1 MPTLGLPWNG
11 FYVSL
16 KKITPMILVGNAVL
30 SDDIKEN
37 LFVCD
42 LEACKGACCVEG
54 DSGAPLEDDETKI
67 LEEIYPFVK
76 DYITEEGRQV
86 IAAQGTWVIDSDGD
100 KVTPTLGANREC
112 AYALYDERGIL
123 KCGIEQAYLAGKT
136 SWKKP
141 ISCHLYPIRVT
152 KYDQYD
158 ALNYNRWHICDPA
171 CQLGKSLQV
180 PLYVFLKEALV
191 RKYGEAW
198 YAELLEDIEV
208 KLNEAVGT

>member
-16 KKITPMILVGNAVL
+16 KKITPMMLVGNAVL

-37 LFVCD
+37 FFVCD

-112 AYALYDERGIL
+112 AYALYDDRGIL

-198 YAELLEDIEV
+198 YAELLEDIEGS
-208 KLNEAVGT
+208 N

>member
-1 MPTLGLPWNG
+1 
-11 FYVSL
+11 
-16 KKITPMILVGNAVL
+16 MILVGNVVL

-37 LFVCD
+37 FFVCD

-54 DSGAPLEDDETKI
+54 DAGAPLEDEETKI
-67 LEEIYPFVK
+67 LEEIYPLVK
-76 DYITEEGRQV
+76 DYITEEGRKV
-86 IAAQGTWVIDSDGD
+86 IEAQGTWVIDKDGD
-100 KVTPTLGANREC
+100 KGTPTLGDNREC

-123 KCGIEQAYLAGKT
+123 KCGIEQAYLDGKI

-158 ALNYNRWHICDPA
+158 ALNYDRWHICDPA

-180 PLYVFLKEALV
+180 PLYAFLKDALV

-198 YAELLEDIEV
+198 YAELVEDIEGP
-208 KLNEAVGT
+208 K

>member
-37 LFVCD
+37 FFVCD

-112 AYALYDERGIL
+112 AYALYYERGIL
-123 KCGIEQAYLAGKT
+123 KCGIEQAYLAGKI

-141 ISCHLYPIRVT
+141 ISCHIYPIRVT

-198 YAELLEDIEV
+198 YAELLEDIEGS
-208 KLNEAVGT
+208 N

>member
-16 KKITPMILVGNAVL
+16 KKTTPMILVGNAVL

-37 LFVCD
+37 FFVCD

-123 KCGIEQAYLAGKT
+123 KCGIEQAYLDGKI

-198 YAELLEDIEV
+198 YAELLEDIEGS
-208 KLNEAVGT
+208 N

>member
-1 MPTLGLPWNG
+1 
-11 FYVSL
+11 
-16 KKITPMILVGNAVL
+16 MILVGDVVL

-37 LFVCD
+37 FFVCD

-54 DSGAPLEDDETKI
+54 DSGAPLEDEETKI
-67 LEEIYPFVK
+67 LEDIYPLVK
-76 DYITEEGRQV
+76 DYITAEGRQV
-86 IAAQGTWVIDSDGD
+86 IEAQGTWVIDADGD

-180 PLYVFLKEALV
+180 TLYTFLKDALV
-191 RKYGEAW
+191 RKYGAAL
-198 YAELLEDIEV
+198 YAELVEDIEGS
-208 KLNEAVGT
+208 KKA

>member
-37 LFVCD
+37 FFVCD

-112 AYALYDERGIL
+112 AYALYDDRGIL
-123 KCGIEQAYLAGKT
+123 KCGIEQAYLDGKI

-180 PLYVFLKEALV
+180 PLYIFLKEALV

-198 YAELLEDIEV
+198 YAELLEDIEGS
-208 KLNEAVGT
+208 N

>member
-1 MPTLGLPWNG
+1 MFIIRLPSKG
-11 FYVSL
+11 FYLSL
-16 KKITPMILVGNAVL
+16 EKIIPMILVGNVVL

-37 LFVCD
+37 FFVCD

-54 DSGAPLEDDETKI
+54 DSGAPLDDDETKI
-67 LEEIYPFVK
+67 LEEIYPLVK

-86 IAAQGTWVIDSDGD
+86 IEAQGTWVIDSDGD

-112 AYALYDERGIL
+112 AYALYDARGIL
-123 KCGIEQAYLAGKT
+123 KCGIEQAYLDGKT

-141 ISCHLYPIRVT
+141 ISCHLYPIRLT

-180 PLYVFLKEALV
+180 PLYAFLKDALV

-198 YAELLEDIEV
+198 YEELIEDIEGS
-208 KLNEAVGT
+208 K

>member
-1 MPTLGLPWNG
+1 VPTLGLPWNG

-37 LFVCD
+37 FFVCD

-112 AYALYDERGIL
+112 AYALYDDRGIL
-123 KCGIEQAYLAGKT
+123 KCGIEQAYLAGKI

-198 YAELLEDIEV
+198 YAELLEDIEGS
-208 KLNEAVGT
+208 N

>member
-37 LFVCD
+37 FFVCD

-76 DYITEEGRQV
+76 DFITEEGRQV

-198 YAELLEDIEV
+198 YAELLEDIEGS
-208 KLNEAVGT
+208 N

>member
-1 MPTLGLPWNG
+1 MFKGRLPWKG
-11 FYVSL
+11 FYLSL
-16 KKITPMILVGNAVL
+16 EKIIPMILVGNVVL

-37 LFVCD
+37 FFVCD

-54 DSGAPLEDDETKI
+54 DSGAPLDDNETKI
-67 LEEIYPFVK
+67 LEEIYPLVK

-86 IAAQGTWVIDSDGD
+86 IEAQGTWVIDSDGD

-112 AYALYDERGIL
+112 AYALYDARGIL
-123 KCGIEQAYLAGKT
+123 KCGIEQAYLDGKT

-180 PLYVFLKEALV
+180 PLYAFLKDALV

-198 YAELLEDIEV
+198 YAELVEDIEGS
-208 KLNEAVGT
+208 K

>member
-16 KKITPMILVGNAVL
+16 KKTTPMILVGNAVL

-37 LFVCD
+37 FFVCD

-54 DSGAPLEDDETKI
+54 DSGAPLEDDENKI

-123 KCGIEQAYLAGKT
+123 KCGIEQAYLDGKI

-198 YAELLEDIEV
+198 YAELLEDIEGS
-208 KLNEAVGT
+208 N

>member
-37 LFVCD
+37 FFVCD

-112 AYALYDERGIL
+112 AYALYDDRGIL
-123 KCGIEQAYLAGKT
+123 KCGIEQAYLAGKI

-191 RKYGEAW
+191 RKYGETW
-198 YAELLEDIEV
+198 YAELLEDIEGS
-208 KLNEAVGT
+208 N

>member
-1 MPTLGLPWNG
+1 
-11 FYVSL
+11 
-16 KKITPMILVGNAVL
+16 MILVGNAVL
-30 SDDIKEN
+30 SDEIKEN
-37 LFVCD
+37 FFVCD

-86 IAAQGTWVIDSDGD
+86 IATQGTWVIDSDGD

-112 AYALYDERGIL
+112 AYALYDGRGIL
-123 KCGIEQAYLAGKT
+123 KCGIEQAYLDGKI

-158 ALNYNRWHICDPA
+158 ALNYNKWHICDPA

-198 YAELLEDIEV
+198 YAELLEDIEGS
-208 KLNEAVGT
+208 N

>member
-16 KKITPMILVGNAVL
+16 KKIAPMILVGNAVL

-37 LFVCD
+37 FFVCD

-112 AYALYDERGIL
+112 AYALYDDRGIL
-123 KCGIEQAYLAGKT
+123 KCGIEQAYLDGKI

-198 YAELLEDIEV
+198 YAELLEDIEGS
-208 KLNEAVGT
+208 N

>member
-16 KKITPMILVGNAVL
+16 KKIAPMILVGNAVL

-37 LFVCD
+37 FFVCD

-112 AYALYDERGIL
+112 AYALYDDRGIL
-123 KCGIEQAYLAGKT
+123 KCGIEQAYLDGKI

-158 ALNYNRWHICDPA
+158 ALNYNKWHICDPA

-198 YAELLEDIEV
+198 YAELLEDIEGS
-208 KLNEAVGT
+208 N

>member
-37 LFVCD
+37 FFVCD

-86 IAAQGTWVIDSDGD
+86 IAAQGTWVIDADGD

-123 KCGIEQAYLAGKT
+123 KCGIEQAYLDGKI

-198 YAELLEDIEV
+198 YAELLEDIEGS
-208 KLNEAVGT
+208 N

>member
-37 LFVCD
+37 FFVCD

-112 AYALYDERGIL
+112 AYALYDDRGIL

-198 YAELLEDIEV
+198 YAELLEDIEGS
-208 KLNEAVGT
+208 N

>member
-11 FYVSL
+11 FYVYL

-37 LFVCD
+37 FFVCD

-54 DSGAPLEDDETKI
+54 DSGAPLEEDETKI

-112 AYALYDERGIL
+112 AYALYDDGGIL
-123 KCGIEQAYLAGKT
+123 KCGIEQAYLDGKI

-191 RKYGEAW
+191 RKYGEVW
-198 YAELLEDIEV
+198 YAELLEDIEGS
-208 KLNEAVGT
+208 N

>member
-37 LFVCD
+37 FFVCD

-100 KVTPTLGANREC
+100 KVTPTIGANREC

-123 KCGIEQAYLAGKT
+123 KCGIEQAYLAGKI

-198 YAELLEDIEV
+198 YAELLEDIEGS
-208 KLNEAVGT
+208 N